1 MRIYTLRSQGL
12 CPRERGCH
20 GSWQSWGFENRG
32 HLASVAGEFQVPGVG
47 SKPLTI
53 LERGAGLSNTFSL
66 LPSREVEDLAIRGIS
81 KSLSLQLG
89 GKKPGPKGPV
99 RGPAL
104 AQMPL
109 PQAQPQLPTGPQLV

>member
-1 MRIYTLRSQGL
+1 MGLRSQGL

-20 GSWQSWGFENRG
+20 GSWQSWDFENGG
-32 HLASVAGEFQVPGVG
+32 HLVSIAGEFQVPRVE
-47 SKPLTI
+47 SQPLTV

-66 LPSREVEDLAIRGIS
+66 LPSREVEGLVIRGIS
-81 KSLSLQLG
+81 KSLTLQLG

-99 RGPAL
+99 RRPAL

-109 PQAQPQLPTGPQLV
+109 PQAQPQLPMGPQQV

>member
-1 MRIYTLRSQGL
+1 MGLRSQGL

-20 GSWQSWGFENRG
+20 ESWQSWGFENGG
-32 HLASVAGEFQVPGVG
+32 HLVSVAGEFQVPRVG
-47 SKPLTI
+47 SQPLTI
-53 LERGAGLSNTFSL
+53 LERGTGLSNTFSL
-66 LPSREVEDLAIRGIS
+66 LLSREVEGLAIRGIS
-81 KSLSLQLG
+81 KSLTLQLG
-89 GKKPGPKGPV
+89 GNKPGPKGPV